1 MTDLIQVF
9 AKLVETSGKILIPG
23 IYDNVA
29 KLTEKEQALYKN
41 IEFQMEELQ
50 DATQSKTNIKETIAE
65 TLMARWR
72 YRKVSC
78 RFQRA

>member
-9 AKLVETSGKILIPG
+9 AKLVEPSGKILIPG